1 MPASLEL
8 DPHAHV
14 IPSPTETT
22 PAADDALLAAT
33 LAAGA
38 GQVLLEL
45 RERVDDGT
53 IRGDDAALRAAADG
67 ASQAYLMAELARARP
82 GDIVLSEEAPDD
94 RRRLVADR
102 VWIIDPL
109 DGTREYA
116 ERTADGAWR
125 DDFAVHV
132 ALWQRGQGL
141 TDAAVALPA
150 RGVVHRTGTSI
161 PCTAPPMTTA
171 DGRRRPVRLAVSRS
185 RPPAFATRL
194 EAGSRVELFPLGSAG
209 VKVMAVTDGTVDAYV
224 HAGGQYE
231 WDSAA
236 PVAIAI
242 AAGMVAQRLDG
253 SPLVYNQ
260 ANPWCPDLVICRP
273 EWLETLETMLAAD
286 GLAEARANP

>member
-1 MPASLEL
+1 M
-8 DPHAHV
+8 

-22 PAADDALLAAT
+22 PASDDARRAAA

-38 GQVLLEL
+38 GRVLLEL
-45 RERVDDGT
+45 RDRVDDGT
-53 IRGDDAALRAAADG
+53 FRGDDAALRTAADA
-67 ASQAYLMAELARARP
+67 ASQAYLMTELARARP
-82 GDIVLSEEAPDD
+82 GDVVLSEEAPDD

-116 ERTADGAWR
+116 ERTPDGAWR

-132 ALWQRGQGL
+132 ALWQRGHGL

-150 RGVVHRTGTSI
+150 RGVVRCTGTPI
-161 PCTAPPMTTA
+161 PCTVQPISTA

-185 RPPAFATRL
+185 RPPAFASRL
-194 EAGSRVELFPLGSAG
+194 ALGGSVELVPLGSAG
-209 VKVMAVTDGTVDAYV
+209 IKVMAVTDGTVDAYV

-236 PVAIAI
+236 PVAIALD
-242 AAGMVAQRLDG
+242 AGMVATRLDG
-253 SPLVYNQ
+253 STLVYNQ
-260 ANPWCPDLVICRP
+260 SDPWCPDLVICRP
-273 EWLETLETMLAAD
+273 EWLGALESLLAAD
-286 GLAEARANP
+286 GLAELQANP

>member
-1 MPASLEL
+1 M
-8 DPHAHV
+8 

-22 PAADDALLAAT
+22 PASDDARLAAT

-38 GQVLLEL
+38 ARVLLGL
-45 RERVDDGT
+45 RDRVDDGT
-53 IRGDDAALRAAADG
+53 FRGDAVALRAAAD
-67 ASQAYLMAELARARP
+67 ATSQAYLMTELARARP
-82 GDIVLSEEAPDD
+82 GDVVLSEEAPDD

-116 ERTADGAWR
+116 ERTADAAWR

-132 ALWQRGQGL
+132 ALWQRGLGL

-150 RGVVHRTGTSI
+150 RGVVYSTGTPI
-161 PCTAPPMTTA
+161 ACTAQPITTA
-171 DGRRRPVRLAVSRS
+171 DGQRRPVRIAVSRS
-185 RPPAFATRL
+185 RPPAFVGRL
-194 EAGSRVELFPLGSAG
+194 AVDGSAELVPLGSAG
-209 VKVMAVTDGTVDAYV
+209 IKVMAVTDGTVDAYV

-236 PVAIAI
+236 PVAIAL
-242 AAGMVAQRLDG
+242 AAGMVATRLDG

-273 EWLETLETMLAAD
+273 EWVGALESMLAAD
-286 GLAEARANP
+286 GLAEVRVQP